1 MESPTTA
8 TPQSSA
14 ASKRQPVLFM
24 PHGGGPCFFMDWPD
38 TWDHMAAH
46 LRGIAAT
53 LPRRPDAILA
63 VSGHWETAV
72 PTVTSA
78 THPPLIY
85 DYYGFPAH
93 TYRLRYPAPGSPELA
108 ARVRTL
114 LSAAEIE
121 NEEDPTRG
129 FDHGV
134 FVPFMLAFAHADI
147 PIVELS
153 LRRDMN
159 AEAEL
164 QTGAALRPLRDQ
176 NVLIVTTGMTY
187 HNLAH
192 FMQPDPRSDTASKA
206 FDDWLAQTVEAPPAQ
221 RDEALRHWDQ
231 APGALLCHPRPEHL
245 LPLMVAAGA
254 AGQDIGRRDYT
265 DTIMGKALSG
275 FRFG

>member
-1 MESPTTA
+1 MESQA
-8 TPQSSA
+8 HAPQAGA
-14 ASKRQPVLFM
+14 ASARQPVLFL

-38 TWDHMAAH
+38 TWDRMAAY
-46 LRGIAAT
+46 LRGLAAT
-53 LPRRPDAILA
+53 LPCRPDAILA
-63 VSGHWETAV
+63 VSGHWETDV

-93 TYRLRYPAPGSPELA
+93 TYRLRYPAPGAPALA
-108 ARVRTL
+108 ARVRAL
-114 LSAAEIE
+114 LDVAGIA
-121 NEEDPTRG
+121 NAEDPARG

-134 FVPFMLAFAHADI
+134 FIPFMLAFEQADI

-159 AEAEL
+159 AEAEM
-164 QTGAALRPLRDQ
+164 QVGAALRPLRDQ
-176 NVLIVTTGMTY
+176 NVLIAATGMTY

-192 FMQPDPRSDTASKA
+192 FMEPDPASDAAARA
-206 FDDWLAQTVEAPPAQ
+206 FDDWLAQAVEAPPEERYQ
-221 RDEALRHWDQ
+221 ALLHWDR
-231 APGALLCHPRPEHL
+231 APGALQCHPRPEHL
-245 LPLMVAAGA
+245 LPLMLAAGA
-254 AGQDIGRRDYT
+254 AGQDPGQRDYS

>member
-1 MESPTTA
+1 MESQAPA
-8 TPQSSA
+8 PQASVASA
-14 ASKRQPVLFM
+14 RQPVLFL

-38 TWDHMAAH
+38 TWDHMAAY
-46 LRGIAAT
+46 LRGLAAT

-63 VSGHWETAV
+63 VSGHWETDV
-72 PTVTSA
+72 PTVTA
-78 THPPLIY
+78 APHPPLIY

-108 ARVRTL
+108 ARVRAL
-114 LSAAEIE
+114 LDAAGIA
-121 NEEDPTRG
+121 NAEDPARG

-134 FVPFMLAFAHADI
+134 FIPFMLAFEQADI

-159 AEAEL
+159 AKAEM
-164 QTGAALRPLRDQ
+164 QVGAALRPLRDQ
-176 NVLIVTTGMTY
+176 NVLIAATGMTY

-192 FMQPDPRSDTASKA
+192 FMAPDPASDAAART
-206 FDDWLAQTVEAPPAQ
+206 FDNWLAQAVEAPPEQ
-221 RDEALRHWDQ
+221 RREALLHWDR
-231 APGALLCHPRPEHL
+231 APGALQCHPRPEHL

-254 AGQDIGRRDYT
+254 AGQDPGRRDYS

>member
-1 MESPTTA
+1 MDSPATA
-8 TPQSSA
+8 PRPAGVASA
-14 ASKRQPVLFM
+14 RQPVLFM
-24 PHGGGPCFFMDWPD
+24 PHGGGPCFFMDRPD
-38 TWDHMAAH
+38 TWDHMAAY
-46 LRGIAAT
+46 LREIAAT
-53 LPRRPDAILA
+53 LPGRPDAILA

-93 TYRLRYPAPGSPELA
+93 TYRLRYPAPGAPALA
-108 ARVRTL
+108 ARVRAL
-114 LSAAEIE
+114 LDAAGIE
-121 NEEDPTRG
+121 NAEDPTRG

-134 FVPFMLAFAHADI
+134 FIPFMLAFKQADI

-159 AEAEL
+159 AEAEM
-164 QTGAALRPLRDQ
+164 QVGAALTPLRDQ
-176 NVLIVTTGMTY
+176 NVLIATTGMTY

-192 FMQPDPRSDTASKA
+192 FMTRNPASDAAARA
-206 FDDWLAQTVEAPPAQ
+206 FDDWLTQAVEAPPEQ
-221 RDEALRHWDQ
+221 RRDALLRWDR

-245 LPLMVAAGA
+245 LPLMLAAGA
-254 AGQDIGRRDYT
+254 AGQDLGRRDYS

>member
-1 MESPTTA
+1 MESQAPA
-8 TPQSSA
+8 PQAGVASA
-14 ASKRQPVLFM
+14 RQPVLFL

-38 TWDHMAAH
+38 TWDRMAAY
-46 LRGIAAT
+46 LRGLAAT

-78 THPPLIY
+78 PHPQLIY

-93 TYRLRYPAPGSPELA
+93 TYRLRYPAPGSPDLA
-108 ARVRTL
+108 ARVRAL
-114 LSAAEIE
+114 LDAAGIA
-121 NEEDPTRG
+121 NAEDPARG

-134 FVPFMLAFAHADI
+134 FIPFMLAFAQADI

-153 LRRDMN
+153 LCRDMN
-159 AEAEL
+159 AEAEM
-164 QTGAALRPLRDQ
+164 QVGAALRPLRDQ
-176 NVLIVTTGMTY
+176 NVLIAATGMTY

-192 FMQPDPRSDTASKA
+192 FMAPDPASDAAARA
-206 FDDWLAQTVEAPPAQ
+206 FDDWLAQAVEAPPKE
-221 RDEALRHWDQ
+221 RCEGLLHWDR
-231 APGALLCHPRPEHL
+231 APGALQCHPRPEHL

-254 AGQDIGRRDYT
+254 AGQDPGRRDYS